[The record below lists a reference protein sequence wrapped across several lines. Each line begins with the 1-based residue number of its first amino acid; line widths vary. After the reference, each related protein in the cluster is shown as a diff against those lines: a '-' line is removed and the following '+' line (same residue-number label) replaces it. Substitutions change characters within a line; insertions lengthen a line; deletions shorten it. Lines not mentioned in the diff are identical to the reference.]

1 MKEDFK
7 LKNIYDK
14 YRENKN
20 SHVYLVETNS
30 ITQAIEDIK
39 KLIILINE
47 DAESNIEPLIL
58 NESLP
63 TLMIIGPKVQEI
75 LTEDIDRLIV
85 MLQKIPVITKD
96 NYFIIH
102 NAEKLNKKSGNQM
115 LKIIEEPE
123 TDMLG
128 FFVCNSTDGIMPTIS
143 SRTQTISLIYD
154 TEEIY
159 EEDLISDAQNY
170 LNELHDKASLIVN
183 KKYIDKYKDIDQFK
197 IFVECII
204 SIQKKYINTQTN
216 FDIIKK
222 ESLLLSKL
230 YDLISKISGNCNI
243 NLLMDKF
250 LIEVSRL

>member
-39 KLIILINE
+39 KLIILINA
-47 DAESNIEPLIL
+47 DADSNIEPLIL
-58 NESLP
+58 NASLP

-170 LNELHDKASLIVN
+170 LNELHDKESLIVN
-183 KKYIDKYKDIDQFK
+183 KKYIDKYKDIEQFK
-197 IFVECII
+197 NFVECII

-230 YDLISKISGNCNI
+230 YDLIPKISGNCNI